1 MGIDHARGQHARNW
15 VPMEESSRRL
25 QRSGRTEYEE
35 CHLHD
40 GRNRK
45 QRKEN
50 SEEPRAHPEPLRPLV
65 EGRGRKREPR
75 CEPSEDHDTEQKS
88 VHDCGQSNF
97 PQQAV
102 QGHCPPGPGTENECH
117 ERGLTRKTR
126 YADGNENSDERSRPR
141 IRGRHLAIGMT
152 DRPIF
157 LPFHSN
163 RCIGN
168 RLCRRLTE
176 AI

>member
-1 MGIDHARGQHARNW
+1 
-15 VPMEESSRRL
+15 MEESSRRL

-75 CEPSEDHDTEQKS
+75 CEPSEEQDTEQKS
-88 VHDCGQSNF
+88 VRDCGQSNF

-102 QGHCPPGPGTENECH
+102 QGHCPPGPGTENESPEGCS
-117 ERGLTRKTR
+117 TRTPR
-126 YADGNENSDERSRPR
+126 TPAPRTTPDE
-141 IRGRHLAIGMT
+141 
-152 DRPIF
+152 
-157 LPFHSN
+157 
-163 RCIGN
+163 
-168 RLCRRLTE
+168 
-176 AI
+176 